1 MTSEFNRKT
10 QEGLALREA
19 LFFSQCFFLPSWV
32 LCRLPTSWLLHS
44 EFLLISLPDIYAVP
58 LVPSTLSRP
67 NPSPAD
73 GNKEGKT
80 KEAAKIILSKN
91 VCIPSPH
98 RPSPESSRS
107 PTR

>member
-1 MTSEFNRKT
+1 L
-10 QEGLALREA
+10 G
-19 LFFSQCFFLPSWV
+19 C
-32 LCRLPTSWLLHS
+32 
-44 EFLLISLPDIYAVP
+44 EFLLPSLANIHAVSLVDSSLP
-58 LVPSTLSRP
+58 RP
-67 NPSPAD
+67 YPSPAD